1 MPKTPFDLDH
11 GLVLWQDN
19 IGLSGKF
26 AHMKAES
33 ETEPVE
39 RFSDQHLRLGV
50 L

>member
-11 GLVLWQDN
+11 GPVLWQDN
-19 IGLSGKF
+19 IRLSGKF
-26 AHMKAES
+26 AHVKAES

-39 RFSDQHLRLGV
+39 RFPYQHFRLGV